1 MPRLGFHLLACA
13 LLLIG
18 AARADAGQVEDS
30 AGRVVAVPQR
40 VERVFAAGPPAAIVL
55 YTLAPEKLLGW
66 TRALSPAEDAYL
78 PERWRGLPG
87 HGRLTGRGN
96 SANLEAVLT
105 LRPDLVVD
113 LGSVGPTFVTLAD
126 RVQEQTGIPTLLLGG
141 RLDELPDAYRL
152 LGTVLGREARA
163 NLLATYIED
172 MLDAVQRR
180 IASVPPAER
189 PRFYYARGPRG
200 LDTALTGSINVEAMD
215 FVGARNVAGEAIG
228 KGGLAAVSL
237 EQIIAWNPSVI
248 ITAEPGF
255 ARQVRD
261 NPNWRTISAVR
272 QDNILLAPQFPFPW
286 IDFPPSVNRVIG
298 VRWLAAKLY
307 PALFPEPLEPI
318 VRGFYSLFYDRPLSD
333 AEMSALIAP

>member
-307 PALFPEPLEPI
+307 PA
-318 VRGFYSLFYDRPLSD
+318 
-333 AEMSALIAP
+333 